1 MKLCSIASGSSGNCI
16 YVGSTYT
23 HILIDAGVSCKRME
37 EGIKQIGLSP
47 EHIEAILITH
57 EHVDHVRGISV
68 FIKKNRTQIY
78 GTKETLQALCQA
90 SGNGNIPEDLLHAI
104 KPDEMFRIND
114 LTINPFS
121 LPHDARNPVGYTV
134 EADGHKIGMATDLGM
149 YDSYILSKL
158 VDSEILYIE
167 ANHDVNMLMV
177 GGYPYSLKQRIA
189 GSKGHLS
196 NESSAELIKELLHE
210 NMKHILLAH
219 MSKENNYAELAYE
232 TVKQIVKENWVWGS
246 NVPEIIV
253 ANRDIPSE
261 PVELF

>member
-16 YVGSTYT
+16 YVGNKNT
-23 HILIDAGVSCKRME
+23 HILIDAGVTCKRME
-37 EGIKQIGLSP
+37 EGLKKIGVAP
-47 EHIEAILITH
+47 ENVEAILITH
-57 EHVDHVRGISV
+57 EHIDHVRGINV
-68 FIKKNRTQIY
+68 FLKKNGTKVY
-78 GTKETLQALCQA
+78 GTKETLQAMHQA
-90 SGNGNIPEDLLHAI
+90 SGNSSIPGSLLHAVS
-104 KPDEMFRIND
+104 PDETFQIND

-121 LPHDARNPVGYTV
+121 LPHDARNPVGYTI
-134 EADGHKIGMATDLGM
+134 ESGGHKIGMATDLGM

-158 VDSEILYIE
+158 TDSEILYIE

-177 GGYPYSLKQRIA
+177 GGYPYSLKQRIV

-232 TVKQIVKENWVWGS
+232 TVKQIVYENWSWDTKI
-246 NVPEIIV
+246 PEIVV

-261 PVELF
+261 PVELI